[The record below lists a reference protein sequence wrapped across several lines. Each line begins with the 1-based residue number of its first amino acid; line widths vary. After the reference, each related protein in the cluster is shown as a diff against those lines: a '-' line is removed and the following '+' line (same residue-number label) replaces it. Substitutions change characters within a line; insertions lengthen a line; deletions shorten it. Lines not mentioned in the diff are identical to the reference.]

1 MRFTL
6 VADSSEKFASWVA
19 EVRTRGGVLD
29 SATFARL
36 ARPTRGGS
44 DLTYGT
50 LADDPF
56 DMVAHGHMATLWS
69 PKEAL

>member
-1 MRFTL
+1 
-6 VADSSEKFASWVA
+6 
-19 EVRTRGGVLD
+19 VRTRGGVFD
-29 SATFARL
+29 RATFVRL
-36 ARPTRGGS
+36 ARPTRGGG

-56 DMVAHGHMATLWS
+56 DMVAHGQLATLWS